1 MDTLFSNI
9 TAVTMID
16 KLPVILGAYVGVTDG
31 KISYISKEP
40 PKEQA
45 TRVIDGRG
53 MVLMPG
59 LINCH
64 AHLPMTPLRGYG
76 DDHDLQDWLS
86 NSIFPKEDLWD
97 SRAIRA
103 ATLLGLAECLRFG
116 TTSVS
121 DMYYFSD
128 DMRGGYGHQG
138 QYLPFHHRIRRGLL
152 LRYPR
157 PLAGGGGSDR
167 EVARL

>member
-45 TRVIDGRG
+45 ARVIDGRG

-86 NSIFPKEDLWD
+86 NYIFPKEDLWD

-121 DMYYFSD
+121 DIIS
-128 DMRGGYGHQG
+128 
-138 QYLPFHHRIRRGLL
+138 PTISASAWRIRASRAISPVPSPYST
-152 LRYPR
+152 RTTASIPTPPR
-157 PLAGGGGSDR
+157 RRWWP
-167 EVARL
+167 

>member
-40 PKEQA
+40 PKEEA
-45 TRVIDGRG
+45 ARVIDGRG

-64 AHLPMTPLRGYG
+64 AHLPMTPLRG
-76 DDHDLQDWLS
+76 
-86 NSIFPKEDLWD
+86 
-97 SRAIRA
+97 
-103 ATLLGLAECLRFG
+103 
-116 TTSVS
+116 
-121 DMYYFSD
+121 
-128 DMRGGYGHQG
+128 
-138 QYLPFHHRIRRGLL
+138 
-152 LRYPR
+152 
-157 PLAGGGGSDR
+157 
-167 EVARL
+167 

>member
-40 PKEQA
+40 PKEEA
-45 TRVIDGRG
+45 ARVIDGRG

-76 DDHDLQDWLS
+76 DDHDLQDWLT
-86 NSIFPKEDLWD
+86 NYIFPKEDLWD

-128 DMRGGYGHQG
+128 DICQCVADVGIKGNISRSITVFEDDYCFDTHAPSQ
-138 QYLPFHHRIRRGLL
+138 
-152 LRYPR
+152 
-157 PLAGGGGSDR
+157 
-167 EVARL
+167 EVVALKEK

>member
-40 PKEQA
+40 PKEEA
-45 TRVIDGRG
+45 ARVIDGRG

-76 DDHDLQDWLS
+76 DDHDLQDWLT
-86 NSIFPKEDLWD
+86 NYIFPKEDLFAAVD
-97 SRAIRA
+97 RVVDRLLERA
-103 ATLLGLAECLRFG
+103 
-116 TTSVS
+116 
-121 DMYYFSD
+121 
-128 DMRGGYGHQG
+128 
-138 QYLPFHHRIRRGLL
+138 
-152 LRYPR
+152 
-157 PLAGGGGSDR
+157 PLALRGIKAIVSHAIVDGNID
-167 EVARL
+167 VAHEIEKKLSIYLMSTDDFKEAVSAFEEHRKPEFQGK